1 MYMYVYA
8 YIHRLTAS
16 RGAGTQ
22 DVQQEVDRRR
32 GGEGREEGGGGVQT
46 AGGVLSVSLGVEHS
60 CAIAAGGTKSLEKS
74 MS

>member
-1 MYMYVYA
+1 MYMYIYA

-16 RGAGTQ
+16 RGACTQ

-32 GGEGREEGGGGVQT
+32 GGEGREEGGGVHT
-46 AGGVLSVSLGVEHS
+46 AGGVLSVALGVEHS
-60 CAIAAGGTKSLEKS
+60 CAIAAGGTKSLETS